1 MAANREILNFPKCV
15 MIIFGVWRNHLTSN
29 SILQKFYVFYSVFI
43 HIYMLVFISSM
54 FTWIA
59 VALTG
64 VNNSAEKNDKIGL
77 NITYLI
83 TMLTVMLKVVLCQTK
98 NIRRTIAFVQEEEKK
113 IIASKDPEIL
123 HTHLEQVR
131 FCTSVNIT
139 LFVCHLVLFVFA
151 VIENVVTRLSIER
164 HNNIYN
170 ETLIKPV
177 IYELYYHSM
186 DPIKYETILV
196 LFDDIGGTIVISLS
210 VSTNIILSCVI
221 FVSSMLKVLQIKLK
235 KMIIQTDN
243 IMRDLK
249 QLTKEHQRV
258 ISFVADLNESIKY
271 LILIEYT
278 TISLNIALVTLR
290 FIKEKSYLMRI
301 GRSFYCGFLVIY
313 ILALG
318 WSSNEIKM
326 QSVAIG
332 DAIYESSW
340 YEHNRKAQ
348 EMLLVLMM
356 RTQRPLT
363 MTKGPFDEMTLQSSL
378 MVLKAAYTYVTI
390 MIQKQV

>member
-1 MAANREILNFPKCV
+1 MAINRNILNFPKCI

-29 SILQKFYVFYSVFI
+29 TIVQKFYIFYSLFI
-43 HIYMLVFISSM
+43 HIYMLIFVSSM
-54 FTWIA
+54 FTWVA

-64 VNNSAEKNDKIGL
+64 VNNSAEKKDKIGL

-83 TMLTVMLKVVLCQTK
+83 TIFTIMLKVVLCQTK

-113 IIASKDPEIL
+113 INSSEDLEIL
-123 HTHLEQVR
+123 DTHLEQVR
-131 FCTSVNIT
+131 FCTSINVI
-139 LFVCHLVLFVFA
+139 LFICHVVLFVFA
-151 VIENVVTRLSIER
+151 VVENIVTRLSIER
-164 HNNIYN
+164 HNKAHN

-177 IYELYYHSM
+177 IYELYYHNM
-186 DPIKYETILV
+186 DPIKYETLFV
-196 LFDDIGGTIVISLS
+196 VFDDIGGTILISLS

-221 FVSSMLKVLQIKLK
+221 FVSSMLKVLQTKLRKMIVQTGDIMSALK
-235 KMIIQTDN
+235 K
-243 IMRDLK
+243 LA
-249 QLTKEHQRV
+249 KEHQQV
-258 ISFVADLNESIKY
+258 IGFVEDLNESVKY

-340 YEHNRKAQ
+340 YEHNKKAQ
-348 EMLLVLMM
+348 EMLLVMMM

-378 MVLKAAYTYVTI
+378 MFFRY
-390 MIQKQV
+390 